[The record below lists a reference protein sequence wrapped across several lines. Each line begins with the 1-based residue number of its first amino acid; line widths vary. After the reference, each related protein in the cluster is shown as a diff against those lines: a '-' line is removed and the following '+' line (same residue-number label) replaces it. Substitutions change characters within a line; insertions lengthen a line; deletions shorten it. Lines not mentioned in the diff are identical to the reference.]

1 VQDSC
6 GRLLSSWTI
15 ANADEER
22 LVLAQFTRFGVT
34 RKVAERFLAQ
44 MVQQQQVPAAAA
56 AEMTSSADDDAEA
69 RRKQFAALQEQMAAA
84 ALFERLRARHLA
96 LQAAV
101 VGSDPAAAGLLF
113 PYAAGYSPAAAAGL
127 TAAAAAAYPYGPI
140 VDFSLRSLHQPPLI
154 GSGSAV
160 GGRGLETM
168 NERPSGGRQVDVK
181 TTPVKAQQV
190 RARDPTRQRRPTLL
204 VFPRPPDLQNAMHSK
219 RAPISFGSTN

>member
-1 VQDSC
+1 M
-6 GRLLSSWTI
+6 
-15 ANADEER
+15 
-22 LVLAQFTRFGVT
+22 LAQFTRFGVT

-101 VGSDPAAAGLLF
+101 IGSDPAAAGLLF

-127 TAAAAAAYPYGPI
+127 TAAAAATYPYGPI

-168 NERPSGGRQVDVK
+168 NERPSGGGQVDVK

-190 RARDPTRQRRPTLL
+190 RARGPTRQRRPTLL
-204 VFPRPPDLQNAMHSK
+204 VFPRRPDLQNAMHLK
-219 RAPISFGSTN
+219 HAPISFGSTN

>member
-1 VQDSC
+1 M
-6 GRLLSSWTI
+6 
-15 ANADEER
+15 
-22 LVLAQFTRFGVT
+22 LAQFTRFGVT

-44 MVQQQQVPAAAA
+44 MVQQQQVPAA

-127 TAAAAAAYPYGPI
+127 TAAAAAAAYPYGPI

-168 NERPSGGRQVDVK
+168 NERPSGGGQVDVK

-190 RARDPTRQRRPTLL
+190 RARGPTRQRRPTLL

>member
-1 VQDSC
+1 
-6 GRLLSSWTI
+6 
-15 ANADEER
+15 
-22 LVLAQFTRFGVT
+22 VLAQFTRFGVT

-113 PYAAGYSPAAAAGL
+113 PYAAGYSPAAAGL

-140 VDFSLRSLHQPPLI
+140 VDFSLRSLHQPALI